1 MIHFPS
7 FDSLS
12 RLSLKTKIVAETK
25 KYHNSLMRGL
35 SDIPTAYRGARA
47 KIYRVLGPS
56 GDQLELPEY
65 DGR

>member
-12 RLSLKTKIVAETK
+12 RLSLKTKVVADGQN
-25 KYHNSLMRGL
+25 YYNSLTRGL
-35 SDIPTAYRGARA
+35 SNIPTAYREARA
-47 KIYRVLGPS
+47 KNYRLLGPS